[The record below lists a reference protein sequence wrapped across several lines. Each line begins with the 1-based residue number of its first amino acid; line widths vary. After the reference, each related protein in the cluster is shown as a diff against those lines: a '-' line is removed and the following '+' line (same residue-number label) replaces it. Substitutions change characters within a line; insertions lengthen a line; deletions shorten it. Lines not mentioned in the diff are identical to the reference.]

1 MVIIHTMFMNSNL
14 QKEYNK
20 YLQSR
25 LNQCIEDY
33 NEKLEAK
40 KLLLKVKET
49 LNNNKK
55 VNG

>member
-1 MVIIHTMFMNSNL
+1 MIKTNL

-33 NEKLEAK
+33 NEKVEAK

>member
-1 MVIIHTMFMNSNL
+1 MKTNL

-25 LNQCIEDY
+25 LNKSIEDY
-33 NEKLEAK
+33 NEKVEAK

-55 VNG
+55 VNE